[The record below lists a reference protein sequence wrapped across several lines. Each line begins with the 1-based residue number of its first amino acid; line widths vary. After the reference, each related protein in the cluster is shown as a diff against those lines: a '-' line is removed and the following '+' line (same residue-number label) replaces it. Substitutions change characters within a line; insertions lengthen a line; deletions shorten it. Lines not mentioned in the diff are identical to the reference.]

1 MVLLPCRSSCATHP
15 PGKLSNALQLKIK
28 FACRPYGGSGSG
40 AACLNVMFALGY
52 VASSQRIT
60 RTSHCRSALLVS
72 PSWQV
77 PTIRWHATRALDS
90 GRHQPIGSMRHARTS
105 TCYTPPSA
113 TTLMGSPVTRVLSG
127 RCSAAGPVYNSARPP
142 RTATWQE
149 RAPTHTCPQL
159 LKQLSELARVSS
171 VANAPF
177 QNEIR
182 QCELLG
188 KDLLYL

>member
-105 TCYTPPSA
+105 TCYTPPQRYHIDGLPCDKGTFRPLLGCRAGLQFCKA
-113 TTLMGSPVTRVLSG
+113 TK
-127 RCSAAGPVYNSARPP
+127 NSN
-142 RTATWQE
+142 
-149 RAPTHTCPQL
+149 
-159 LKQLSELARVSS
+159 LAREGSNTHLPS
-171 VANAPF
+171 ASQTAF
-177 QNEIR
+177 
-182 QCELLG
+182 
-188 KDLLYL
+188 